1 MSSCSTA
8 STTCARR
15 RPPAAASCSRRRTT
29 PNPEFA
35 VQGLAAAGVKVFA
48 LVEPLQPPELGRL
61 MRSLRAVH
69 GHEYQAVSFGAIKNA
84 IAWLRGGGVV
94 AILVDRD
101 IQKRGV
107 EIEFC
112 GYPAKF
118 PTGAVDLAMRT
129 GSVLIPGWVRRTG
142 GFRVHAAIGPPMPLI
157 MTGNTDDDLRI
168 NSARLLALF
177 EQHLRQ
183 DPGQWSVLD
192 RIWPDDIEAAQSAAA
207 PTRQWI
213 ARRYN
218 DVQTRVR
225 GSRRSLKA
233 ARVGIADLHIH
244 TRYGDGMATVPELLE
259 YVEHHT
265 RPRRHRR
272 HRARHLACR
281 RRSARAARPRRLPV
295 RVICGEEITT
305 LDGHLIALD
314 IDAPLPELPPHRR
327 DAGGDPPAG
336 RHRDRAASALVSHP
350 QRHPQGLR
358 TRAASAPT
366 KRSVSMRSRNTT

>member
-1 MSSCSTA
+1 VRFIPRFSKWKYYTMLGVVNTIGRMPLGWRYGIARVVSNRVYDWRA
-8 STTCARR
+8 SIRNNVRSNIRHVLGPQASEEEVDRIARQCAQNAGRYYADVVGMHR
-15 RPPAAASCSRRRTT
+15 IDVYRFLENELVLEGVDYVREAQAAGRGVVLASAHYA
-29 PNPEFA
+29 NPEFA

-142 GFRVHAAIGPPMPLI
+142 GFKVHAAIGPPMPLVV
-157 MTGNTDDDLRI
+157 TGNNEEDLRI

-192 RIWPDDIEAAQSAAA
+192 RIWPDDIEPQ
-207 PTRQWI
+207 P
-213 ARRYN
+213 
-218 DVQTRVR
+218 
-225 GSRRSLKA
+225 
-233 ARVGIADLHIH
+233 
-244 TRYGDGMATVPELLE
+244 ATP
-259 YVEHHT
+259 
-265 RPRRHRR
+265 
-272 HRARHLACR
+272 A
-281 RRSARAARPRRLPV
+281 
-295 RVICGEEITT
+295 
-305 LDGHLIALD
+305 
-314 IDAPLPELPPHRR
+314 LPEEAP
-327 DAGGDPPAG
+327 
-336 RHRDRAASALVSHP
+336 DREAV
-350 QRHPQGLR
+350 Q
-358 TRAASAPT
+358 
-366 KRSVSMRSRNTT
+366 

>member
-1 MSSCSTA
+1 PRPSKWKYYLMLAVVNTIGRMPLGWRYGISRIVSDRVYDWRPKIRNNVRSNIRHVLGPQA
-8 STTCARR
+8 SDEEVDRIGRQCARNAGR
-15 RPPAAASCSRRRTT
+15 YYADVVGMHRIDVFRFLEHELVLEGVEYVREAQAAGRGVVLASAHYA
-29 PNPEFA
+29 NPEFA
-35 VQGLAAAGVKVFA
+35 VQGLAAAGIKVFA

-192 RIWPDDIEAAQSAAA
+192 RIWPDDLEPAQSAAPPDEA
-207 PTRQWI
+207 VDRE
-213 ARRYN
+213 A
-218 DVQTRVR
+218 VQ
-225 GSRRSLKA
+225 
-233 ARVGIADLHIH
+233 
-244 TRYGDGMATVPELLE
+244 
-259 YVEHHT
+259 
-265 RPRRHRR
+265 
-272 HRARHLACR
+272 
-281 RRSARAARPRRLPV
+281 
-295 RVICGEEITT
+295 
-305 LDGHLIALD
+305 
-314 IDAPLPELPPHRR
+314 
-327 DAGGDPPAG
+327 
-336 RHRDRAASALVSHP
+336 
-350 QRHPQGLR
+350 
-358 TRAASAPT
+358 
-366 KRSVSMRSRNTT
+366 